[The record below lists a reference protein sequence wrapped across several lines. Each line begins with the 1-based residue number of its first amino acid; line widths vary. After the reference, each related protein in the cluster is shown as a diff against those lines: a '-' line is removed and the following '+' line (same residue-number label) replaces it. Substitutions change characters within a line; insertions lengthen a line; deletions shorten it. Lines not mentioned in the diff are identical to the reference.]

1 MTQSCCRGTISRKHP
16 KAEHLH
22 SLGEEQGWDLLP
34 PWVMWAGILP
44 AQPLCPSKPVLLLS
58 EQGIYT
64 GPGKSQHEQEAQ
76 RGTDANQRQVCCS
89 RKVGL
94 TAPLALAAARALAEG
109 GMYRAHLHPP
119 DFLPGSIPALHECM
133 ELLVLCSLQWDFF
146 SILKARQQLG
156 GTSCSDILPST
167 QHRAICSLCNLE
179 PGASG
184 CELTPARA
192 LEGIVPSD
200 LPAVQMLLGTVTQVS
215 PSSWAPITDYSCWR
229 HFYISVQTCSVSHW
243 YNFINTINRLH
254 YPGRIWFT
262 AGINNWVIHFLLLF
276 FFQIPA

>member
-1 MTQSCCRGTISRKHP
+1 MTRSCCRGTISRKHP

-22 SLGEEQGWDLLP
+22 SPGEEQGWDLLP

-44 AQPLCPSKPVLLLS
+44 AQPLCPSRPVLLLS
-58 EQGIYT
+58 EQEIYT

-94 TAPLALAAARALAEG
+94 TAPLALAAAGALAEG
-109 GMYRAHLHPP
+109 GMYRAHLHP
-119 DFLPGSIPALHECM
+119 SPAPPWFPSRLNSSFTRVHGTACS
-133 ELLVLCSLQWDFF
+133 VLTSMRFF

-179 PGASG
+179 P
-184 CELTPARA
+184 
-192 LEGIVPSD
+192 VPQ
-200 LPAVQMLLGTVTQVS
+200 AVS
-215 PSSWAPITDYSCWR
+215 
-229 HFYISVQTCSVSHW
+229 
-243 YNFINTINRLH
+243 
-254 YPGRIWFT
+254 
-262 AGINNWVIHFLLLF
+262 
-276 FFQIPA
+276 